1 MNPNWLAGLLL
12 VGSTMQAG
20 ALSEQRMGYLY
31 DTLGQSMLCEIF
43 ASMSQYRNSEEH
55 QRLHGVW
62 VKAGVELGAAM
73 LHGEIPV
80 DDPGYGRRCLVSFD
94 LPVVD
99 EIGEFEGGVLIGIE
113 LGKTRSCLLENAMQ
127 NGPLKVDSVNDGEN
141 MEDYVKR
148 LSEVS
153 GDLFDERNC
162 RFVSFE
168 E

>member
-1 MNPNWLAGLLL
+1 MKQNWLAGLLL

-43 ASMSQYRNSEEH
+43 ASVSQYRNSDEH
-55 QRLHGVW
+55 QRLRSVW
-62 VKAGVELGAAM
+62 MNAGAELGAAM
-73 LHGEIPV
+73 LQGEIPV

-99 EIGEFEGGVLIGIE
+99 EVGEFEGGMRIGIE
-113 LGKTRSCLLENAMQ
+113 LGKTRSCLLENAMR
-127 NGPLKVDSVNDGEN
+127 NGPLIVDSVDGVEKF
-141 MEDYVKR
+141 EDYGKR

-153 GDLFDERNC
+153 GGLFDERNC
-162 RFVSFE
+162 RFIHFE

>member
-1 MNPNWLAGLLL
+1 MKQNWLAGLLL

-43 ASMSQYRNSEEH
+43 ASVSKYRNSEEH
-55 QRLHGVW
+55 QRLRGVW
-62 VKAGVELGAAM
+62 VKAGAELGAAM
-73 LHGEIPV
+73 LQGDIPV
-80 DDPGYGRRCLVSFD
+80 DDPGYGRRCLVFFD

-113 LGKTRSCLLENAMQ
+113 LGKTRACLLENAML
-127 NGPLKVDSVNDGEN
+127 NGPLIVDSVDGVEN
-141 MEDYVKR
+141 IEDYGKR
-148 LSEVS
+148 LAEVS

-162 RFVSFE
+162 RFVDFKE
-168 E
+168 